1 MRYGQPTQRQPMF
14 GGGTGPRQ
22 GFQNQGQSPQGYGNM
37 RYRGGGQGGQRPP
50 QPMPM
55 PKQPEDMGQMG
66 QLGTKPLVQ
75 DPMQMMPKGPMGS
88 SGPLDNEGRPGAYL
102 PPANPQSEGMAPIDP
117 KPPGMLPY
125 SPMSVAPKPEP
136 TLGQRFNMMT
146 QGAPAQS
153 TISPGL
159 VRPDGESFMPMRRPG
174 MGAVPQP
181 EVDPE
186 ELDARRRLFSI
197 MR

>member
-1 MRYGQPTQRQPMF
+1 MRYGQPTQRQSMF

-22 GFQNQGQSPQGYGNM
+22 TQGSQGYGNM

-55 PKQPEDMGQMG
+55 PKQPENMGQMT
-66 QLGTKPLVQ
+66 QA
-75 DPMQMMPKGPMGS
+75 PMGLMPKAPMGS

-102 PPANPQSEGMAPIDP
+102 PPANPQAEGMTPMAPIDP

-125 SPMSVAPKPEP
+125 SPMPIAPKPEP

-146 QGAPAQS
+146 QGAPMQS
-153 TISPGL
+153 TMSLGPKPEIEGGP
-159 VRPDGESFMPMRRPG
+159 FMRRPG
-174 MGAVPQP
+174 MGAMPQP
-181 EVDPE
+181 EVDPD